1 MRFEP
6 RIVGF
11 LCNWCSYTG
20 ADLAGTS
27 RIKYAPNVRVIRVM
41 CSARVD
47 PSFVLKSLAAGA
59 DGVLVCGCH
68 PGDCHY
74 SEGNYKALRRM
85 RLLARCIEGFGIE
98 KERVRLEWV
107 SASEGKRFADI
118 VNEMTERI
126 RELGPS
132 RVRPEL
138 LADRAGR
145 ELETASAPAVPEGGN
160 GSAAAGGR
168 IPEVAHARA

>member
-1 MRFEP
+1 MGFEP

-27 RIKYAPNVRVIRVM
+27 RIKYQPNVRSIRVM

-47 PSFVLKSLAAGA
+47 PEFVLEAFASGA

-74 SEGNYKALRRM
+74 SEGNYKTLRRM
-85 RLLARCIEGFGIE
+85 PLLRRMLADFGIE
-98 KERVRLEWV
+98 EERVRLEWV
-107 SASEGKRFADI
+107 SASEGRRFAEV
-118 VNEMTERI
+118 VNDMTDTLRA
-126 RELGPS
+126 LGPCK
-132 RVRPEL
+132 VRL
-138 LADRAGR
+138 ALAADRVER
-145 ELETASAPAVPEGGN
+145 
-160 GSAAAGGR
+160 
-168 IPEVAHARA
+168 